1 EAQAR
6 FRELDKAKIDLE
18 RLEARFERL
27 SRSLDPSDNA

>member
-1 EAQAR
+1 
-6 FRELDKAKIDLE
+6 FSELDQIKLDLE

>member
-1 EAQAR
+1 
-6 FRELDKAKIDLE
+6 LDLE